1 MHKQRNMRRFAGVG
15 LLPLLM
21 VVACTQPSFLASNP
35 PTDRPAVV
43 DRTHESI
50 ANISAHDFKPPPDPV
65 PVEEFPGTERISIL
79 PAKVGECA
87 DTTITSITDRV
98 GADLTPAP
106 SKKGSDK
113 GTIVRFSNSGVQ
125 VSLAKE
131 RAVARSQIFDKVNM
145 CLVEIPRDCAAGD
158 ERGRLYKTTNLRTGE
173 SWSLRND
180 VKSCGGA

>member
-1 MHKQRNMRRFAGVG
+1 
-15 LLPLLM
+15 M

-87 DTTITSITDRV
+87 DTTITSITDRF

>member
-1 MHKQRNMRRFAGVG
+1 MRKQGNMRRFSGVG

-21 VVACTQPSFLASNP
+21 VAACTQPSFLASNSP
-35 PTDRPAVV
+35 PDRSTV
-43 DRTHESI
+43 DHTHESI

-65 PVEEFPGTERISIL
+65 PADEFPNTERISML

-87 DTTITSITDRV
+87 DTTITSITDRF
-98 GADLTPAP
+98 GADLTPGR
-106 SKKGSDK
+106 SKKDT

-131 RAVARSQIFDKVNM
+131 RAVVRSQIFDKVNM
-145 CLVEIPRDCAAGD
+145 CLVDIPKDCPAGD

-173 SWSLRND
+173 SWNLRND